1 MTIYTNL
8 TIILPAAAQA
18 LAQGLCVAAAGE
30 AGAGMFTTGLSP
42 TGEAPATHF
51 ISSGAVEA
59 KFADILPL
67 GTITTVDEVT
77 TVERSAGDIDA
88 VLGLAADAGVDVDMT
103 TVQGLFAALDVTA
116 QPPFVAMERLGLR
129 LLEGGAA

>member
-1 MTIYTNL
+1 MYTQL

-30 AGAGMFTTGLSP
+30 AGAGMFVNGLSA

-67 GTITTVDEVT
+67 GTVTTVDEVT
-77 TVERSAGDIDA
+77 TVERTSGDLAA
-88 VLGLAADAGVDVDMT
+88 VVQLAADAGVAVDMD
-103 TVQGLFAALDVTA
+103 TVVGLFAALDVTA
-116 QPPFVAMERLGLR
+116 QPPFAAMERLGLR
-129 LLEGGAA
+129 LLEN

>member
-1 MTIYTNL
+1 MTSIYTNL

-30 AGAGMFTTGLSP
+30 AGAGMFTTGLSA

-51 ISSGAVEA
+51 ISSGAVET

-67 GTITTVDEVT
+67 STITTADEVET
-77 TVERSAGDIDA
+77 ITRSAGDVDA
-88 VLGLAADAGVDVDMT
+88 VIQLAKDAGQTVDAKT
-103 TVQGLFAALDVTA
+103 IGGLFAALDVSE
-116 QPPFVAMERLGLR
+116 QNPFEAMARLGLQIIA
-129 LLEGGAA
+129 E

>member
-1 MTIYTNL
+1 MNLYTNL

-30 AGAGMFTTGLSP
+30 AGSGMFTTGLSA

-51 ISSGAVEA
+51 ISSGAVES

-67 GTITTVDEVT
+67 STITTVDEVT
-77 TVERSAGDIDA
+77 TVERSAGDVAA
-88 VLGLAADAGVDVDMT
+88 VIQLAKDAGQAVDAKT
-103 TVQGLFAALDVTA
+103 IGGLFAALDVTA
-116 QPPFVAMERLGLR
+116 QDPFAAMERLGLQ
-129 LLEGGAA
+129 LVAE

>member
-30 AGAGMFTTGLSP
+30 AGAGMFVTGLSA

-59 KFADILPL
+59 KFADILPI
-67 GTITTVDEVT
+67 GTVTMVDEVT
-77 TVERSAGDIDA
+77 KVERTSGDLAA
-88 VLGLAADAGVDVDMT
+88 VVQLAADAGVVVDMD
-103 TVQGLFAALDVTA
+103 TVGDLFAALDVTP
-116 QPPFVAMERLGLR
+116 QEPFIAMERLGLR
-129 LLEGGAA
+129 LLES

>member
-1 MTIYTNL
+1 MTSIYTNL

-18 LAQGLCVAAAGE
+18 LAQGLCVAASGE
-30 AGAGMFTTGLSP
+30 AGAGMFTTGLSA

-67 GTITTVDEVT
+67 GTVTTVDEVT
-77 TVERSAGDIDA
+77 TVERTSGDLAA
-88 VLGLAADAGVDVDMT
+88 VVQLAADAGVAVDLA
-103 TVQGLFAALDVTA
+103 TVGGLFAALDVTA
-116 QPPFVAMERLGLR
+116 QDPFAAMERLGLR
-129 LLEGGAA
+129 PLEN

>member
-59 KFADILPL
+59 KFADILPI
-67 GTITTVDEVT
+67 GTVTTVDEVT
-77 TVERSAGDIDA
+77 TVERSAGDLAA
-88 VLGLAADAGVDVDMT
+88 VVQLAADAGVAVDMD
-103 TVQGLFAALDVTA
+103 TVGGLFAALDVTA
-116 QPPFVAMERLGLR
+116 QDPFAAMERLGLR
-129 LLEGGAA
+129 LLEN

>member
-1 MTIYTNL
+1 MTSIYTNL

-18 LAQGLCVAAAGE
+18 LAQGLCVAASGE
-30 AGAGMFTTGLSP
+30 AGAGMFTTGLSA

-67 GTITTVDEVT
+67 GTVTTVDEVT
-77 TVERSAGDIDA
+77 TVERTSGD
-88 VLGLAADAGVDVDMT
+88 LAAVVQLAAGAGVAVDLA
-103 TVQGLFAALDVTA
+103 TVGGLFAALDVTA
-116 QPPFVAMERLGLR
+116 QDPFAAMERLGLR
-129 LLEGGAA
+129 PLEN

>member
-18 LAQGLCVAAAGE
+18 LAQGLCQAAAGE
-30 AGAGMFTTGLSP
+30 AGAGMFTTGLSA

-67 GTITTVDEVT
+67 GTVTTVDEVP
-77 TVERSAGDIDA
+77 TVERTSGDLAA
-88 VLGLAADAGVDVDMT
+88 VVQLAADAGVAVDLD
-103 TVQGLFAALDVTA
+103 TVGGLFAALDVTA
-116 QPPFVAMERLGLR
+116 QDPFSAMARLGLR
-129 LLEGGAA
+129 LLEN

>member
-8 TIILPAAAQA
+8 TIILPKAAQA
-18 LAQGLCVAAAGE
+18 LAQALCTAAAGE
-30 AGAGMFTTGLSP
+30 AGAGMFVTGLSA

-51 ISSGAVEA
+51 ISSGALEA

-67 GTITTVDEVT
+67 GTVTTVDEVT

-88 VLGLAADAGVDVDMT
+88 VIQLAKDAGQAVDAKT
-103 TVQGLFAALDVTA
+103 IGGLFAALDVTA
-116 QPPFVAMERLGLR
+116 QDPFAAMERLGLR
-129 LLEGGAA
+129 LLEN